1 MDRLILNARYVHSQF
16 PTIHYPLNV
25 GLESRCSLVMP
36 DTLMLDGLFLF
47 DCIAAMKLRII
58 ASMVLCFFGLVLSGC
73 YTTVDGGKKAGVPW
87 MKDTIEGRYERSVDQ
102 LYEASLA
109 VLSFNGTLVSENRI
123 NNSIVAKVDTTTVYV
138 QIEPIG
144 PSISR
149 VLVQSRTRFGRPDV
163 DLSSEIEKQIALELK

>member
-1 MDRLILNARYVHSQF
+1 
-16 PTIHYPLNV
+16 
-25 GLESRCSLVMP
+25 
-36 DTLMLDGLFLF
+36 
-47 DCIAAMKLRII
+47 
-58 ASMVLCFFGLVLSGC
+58 
-73 YTTVDGGKKAGVPW
+73 

-138 QIEPIG
+138 QIEPVG